1 METLKSD
8 FELKE
13 NNILNNFTLKINIFS
28 LFLFTV
34 FAIFTPAD
42 SLGLKKVCLIVLLMI
57 NLVHLLTKSVN
68 KKYSVI
74 GFHIFIFLPI
84 VILISVISGGTISI
98 TIASTYI
105 SLMAGLN
112 VVISIYKINYE
123 RYFFIVLK
131 AMVIIIIISVLLD
144 KIGLVDV
151 YNNSF
156 LMYLHQ
162 NDEAMI
168 GKSPVYWSTYIFF
181 FKASPLLVFLLGYS
195 LFKHK
200 YLFAILTIISLT
212 ITGTRANLFSALIL
226 IVIFLFIHQKNIV
239 LKILIALSTILVMLV
254 LFEPINDY
262 FAYMFISKVDSRV
275 NKIGDIQEILEV
287 FKEYPHTIFFGTGF
301 GSEIKYGIP
310 HIISEIALLDLW
322 RKIGLFGL
330 LMFLYYIL
338 KPVLIIW
345 RNRDSRWVVYSFFL
359 YLAIAM
365 TNPLLYSSTGYMAY
379 VFVYYKYYE
388 LT

>member
-1 METLKSD
+1 
-8 FELKE
+8 
-13 NNILNNFTLKINIFS
+13 
-28 LFLFTV
+28 
-34 FAIFTPAD
+34 
-42 SLGLKKVCLIVLLMI
+42 
-57 NLVHLLTKSVN
+57 
-68 KKYSVI
+68 
-74 GFHIFIFLPI
+74 
-84 VILISVISGGTISI
+84 
-98 TIASTYI
+98 
-105 SLMAGLN
+105 
-112 VVISIYKINYE
+112 
-123 RYFFIVLK
+123 
-131 AMVIIIIISVLLD
+131 
-144 KIGLVDV
+144 
-151 YNNSF
+151 
-156 LMYLHQ
+156 
-162 NDEAMI
+162 
-168 GKSPVYWSTYIFF
+168 
-181 FKASPLLVFLLGYS
+181 
-195 LFKHK
+195 
-200 YLFAILTIISLT
+200 
-212 ITGTRANLFSALIL
+212 
-226 IVIFLFIHQKNIV
+226 
-239 LKILIALSTILVMLV
+239 
-254 LFEPINDY
+254 
-262 FAYMFISKVDSRV
+262 MFISKVDSRV